1 MIWIRLRHSLRADKR
16 QSPETDDGRVL
27 GLSHKS
33 TSYPMY
39 FKTNPMYF
47 KTNHLLGYS
56 FNWFFPCGGISE
68 GIDSKHQRPRMGSE
82 SASCEVDIFTV
93 LLH

>member
-33 TSYPMY
+33 ASY
-39 FKTNPMYF
+39 PMYF

-56 FNWFFPCGGISE
+56 FNRFFPCGGSSE

-82 SASCEVDIFTV
+82 RASCEVDIFTV